1 MLLHYCCFIRFFP
14 TLVFPC
20 DTIGCDPAGCP
31 HTAPHDKNKRLLLY
45 RSWNCSSVPD
55 TSPLLSEWAATN
67 PEKIVNYSI
76 VPRGLHLDLYQ
87 AASDPVDQDLL
98 QELCIRWRLDVL
110 AFPLDLDME
119 FILRPPSRAIN
130 APFGRSVCVF
140 SKTPSIQQQPML
152 CTAFRPAVVSTVFRR
167 RVRQR
172 LRPVSAVV
180 LIRSL
185 DHAVIKS
192 SSEDFL
198 VNLAA

>member
-76 VPRGLHLDLYQ
+76 VL
-87 AASDPVDQDLL
+87 AASTLTSTKQPR
-98 QELCIRWRLDVL
+98 IRLTKT
-110 AFPLDLDME
+110 
-119 FILRPPSRAIN
+119 
-130 APFGRSVCVF
+130 F
-140 SKTPSIQQQPML
+140 SKN
-152 CTAFRPAVVSTVFRR
+152 
-167 RVRQR
+167 
-172 LRPVSAVV
+172 SASDGD
-180 LIRSL
+180 LTSL
-185 DHAVIKS
+185 LS
-192 SSEDFL
+192 P
-198 VNLAA
+198 